1 MAVRSSSKLE
11 DSHYQPFAGIY
22 STYMIPRLSDNKL
35 MVKMLSDAIKEV
47 YASVYYKA
55 SKAYMTATSN
65 VIDEEKMGIVL
76 QEVCGNRHGDIFYPT
91 VSGVAQSINY
101 YPIGS
106 ERAEDGIANVAF
118 GLGKLIVEGGMSL
131 RFCPRIPRKT
141 LQLSS
146 PENALRNTQ
155 KEFRALD
162 LNVNSFVPSTDDGVN
177 IPGIDIKD
185 ANNDGAMK
193 FIASTYDHENNVLYD
208 GIIHPGKR
216 VITFSGILE
225 HKSFPLA
232 EILTT
237 LLDLGQREMNNPIE
251 IEFAVNLETPPGT
264 PKVFNFLQIR
274 PIVYSDEINSIN
286 LENAKTEETIIFSES
301 ALGNG
306 VFKGIHDL
314 VYIKPESFNAA
325 QNKTVAG
332 VIENLNSVFIREARG
347 YVLIGPGR
355 WGSTDPW
362 LGIPVKWPQISA
374 ARIIIESGLKNYRID
389 PSQGTH
395 FFQNLTSFG
404 VGYFT
409 INPFINEGYYDVDFL
424 NRINAVFEDSFVR
437 HIRFEKPLEIMID
450 GKRHKGAI
458 MKPVN

>member
-1 MAVRSSSKLE
+1 
-11 DSHYQPFAGIY
+11 
-22 STYMIPRLSDNKL
+22 
-35 MVKMLSDAIKEV
+35 
-47 YASVYYKA
+47 
-55 SKAYMTATSN
+55 
-65 VIDEEKMGIVL
+65 
-76 QEVCGNRHGDIFYPT
+76 
-91 VSGVAQSINY
+91 
-101 YPIGS
+101 
-106 ERAEDGIANVAF
+106 
-118 GLGKLIVEGGMSL
+118 
-131 RFCPRIPRKT
+131 
-141 LQLSS
+141 
-146 PENALRNTQ
+146 
-155 KEFRALD
+155 
-162 LNVNSFVPSTDDGVN
+162 
-177 IPGIDIKD
+177 
-185 ANNDGAMK
+185 MK